1 LYFNQLPFQKRSQE
15 IVKRLLIKESN
26 ASYQLAYHS
35 SRTLLAGGG
44 EMDWLVGWVEENKH
58 PYFFVVNTSR
68 AAGTPAATAA
78 PIDLLKKML
87 LQQGFLMGKR

>member
-1 LYFNQLPFQKRSQE
+1 
-15 IVKRLLIKESN
+15 
-26 ASYQLAYHS
+26 
-35 SRTLLAGGG
+35 
-44 EMDWLVGWVEENKH
+44 MDWLVGWVEENKH